1 MNKNTS
7 LPFAVSIVM
16 RRESLQN
23 RWQSFQWKLSEI
35 IPEPLSETLS
45 ETLPELSLAD
55 EVKST
60 ALNSYHY
67 DKQIGTCRCSGF
79 SVELFVD
86 ETPGYF
92 LNLSAETPCWFVM
105 WRLDESDGEELA
117 IPKAITLSYNEAAR
131 WMDAGEQVET
141 LELSEEIAAWLA
153 AYTQEYFQPEIKKKR
168 KRPSF
173 EGGEGVD
180 KMAKAELNRS

>member
-1 MNKNTS
+1 MDKNTS

-16 RRESLQN
+16 QREILQN
-23 RWQSFQWKLSEI
+23 RWQSFQWKLMEI
-35 IPEPLSETLS
+35 
-45 ETLPELSLAD
+45 LPITSIALELENVNVASLQFD
-55 EVKST
+55 MQT
-60 ALNSYHY
+60 
-67 DKQIGTCRCSGF
+67 GRCVSSGF

-92 LNLSAETPCWFVM
+92 LNLSADMPCWFVM
-105 WRLDESDGEELA
+105 WRMEPVGGEELA
-117 IPKAITLSYNEAAR
+117 VPKAITLSYNEAAR

-141 LELSEEIAAWLA
+141 LELSEEIASWLA

-173 EGGEGVD
+173 EGGAGVD
-180 KMAKAELNRS
+180 KMARAEMDRG